1 MIKYEITHDGVVARS
16 LIATDPDAEE
26 DMINFMLKLSDEYTG
41 VFTLWRVEMGE
52 YYPENGREKS
62 TQIGAS
68 RNGIIKFNEMAKRKG
83 DKK

>member
-1 MIKYEITHDGVVARS
+1 MIKYEITHDGAVVRS
-16 LIATDPDAEE
+16 LTAMNPGTEE
-26 DMINFMLKLSDEYTG
+26 DMINFMLKLSNEYTG

-68 RNGIIKFNEMAKRKG
+68 KNGMEI
-83 DKK
+83 